1 MRLRDAIRDV
11 LAAQTRGR
19 EDGDAAARLT
29 KALADGRLVLSVD
42 AANAVQL
49 ASAARSSYPNLVAD
63 IAVAI
68 AGSAASGPWP
78 RLKACS
84 APQCGQAFYDESESA
99 AGRHCPAHASSS

>member
-1 MRLRDAIRDV
+1 M
-11 LAAQTRGR
+11 
-19 EDGDAAARLT
+19 
-29 KALADGRLVLSVD
+29 SVD
-42 AANAVQL
+42 ANIDATCIARHRSADGYWFSRRGRRLFGWRAAVLTVDAASAVKL

-68 AGSAASGPWP
+68 AGSAASGGWP

-99 AGRHCPAHASSS
+99 AGRHCPAHAGSL